1 MALRTFVNYSD
12 PVVASRIGEIL
23 KALANPVILEGGTLS
38 IPFSNTIRISP
49 FKAMLPS
56 GAVLLSDESHDFT
69 FQLTSIAKDYTLTV
83 DHTYQEISGGVPPSF
98 SIKDNVL
105 PASQVP
111 NSLIVAWLRYSGNS
125 VAVEKSQ
132 IYEPRRT
139 KIKETSSLV
148 RDDYRVAPIEGI
160 SIQTSGSV
168 LDTTTE
174 FSDGYVQTKIVNNNP
189 SIGVIKK
196 LYPMVARDYP
206 PARLFVEARA
216 DFQASVTF
224 AIRDK
229 NGVTHQP
236 TNNIV
241 ADTNWIKKDM
251 FIPNLSG
258 NVNFAL
264 GELYYIEVTVQL
276 NPGKSASIA
285 SFGVS
290 TYNLP
295 AQL

>member
-23 KALANPVILEGGTLS
+23 KALANPVILEGGTLT
-38 IPFSNTIRISP
+38 IPFSNTIRISS
-49 FKAMLPS
+49 FKAVLPS
-56 GAVLLSDESHDFT
+56 GAVLVSDESYDFN
-69 FQLTSIAKDYTLTV
+69 FQLSSIARDYTLTV
-83 DHTYQEISGGVPPSF
+83 DHTYQEISGGVPPAF

-111 NSLIVAWLRYSGNS
+111 NSLIIAWLRYPGSS
-125 VAVEKSQ
+125 VAITSNL

-139 KIKETSSLV
+139 KIKETSTLI

-160 SIQTSGSV
+160 TIQSSGSA
-168 LDTTTE
+168 LDVTTE
-174 FSDGYVQTKIVNNNP
+174 FSNGYVQTKLINNNP
-189 SIGVIKK
+189 SIGVVKK

-206 PARLFVEARA
+206 PARLFVEAKA
-216 DFQASVTF
+216 DFQASATF

-229 NGVTHQP
+229 NGTTYQP
-236 TNNIV
+236 SNNII
-241 ADTNWIKKDM
+241 ADSDWVKKDM
-251 FIPNLSG
+251 TIPNLSG
-258 NVNFAL
+258 NPYFAL
-264 GELYYIEVTVQL
+264 GELYYVEMTVQL
-276 NPGKSASIA
+276 NPGKSVSIA

>member
-1 MALRTFVNYSD
+1 MALKTFVNYYD

-23 KALANPVILEGGTLS
+23 KALANPVILEGGALS
-38 IPFSNTIRISP
+38 IPFSNTIRIAP

-56 GAVLLSDESHDFT
+56 GAVLVSDESYDFT
-69 FQLTSIAKDYTLTV
+69 FQLTSIAKDYSLTV
-83 DHTYQEISGGVPPSF
+83 DHTYQEISGGVTPKF

-111 NSLIVAWLRYSGNS
+111 DSLIVAWLRYPGNS
-125 VAVEKSQ
+125 AALDKSQ

-148 RDDYRVAPIEGI
+148 RDDYRVAPLDGI
-160 SIQTSGSV
+160 TIQSSGSV
-168 LDTTTE
+168 LDVTTE
-174 FSDGYVQTKIVNNNP
+174 FSNGYVQTKLINNNP
-189 SIGVIKK
+189 SIGVVKK
-196 LYPMVARDYP
+196 LYPMVAKDYP

-229 NGVTHQP
+229 NGVTYQP
-236 TNNIV
+236 SNNII
-241 ADTNWIKKDM
+241 ADTAWTKKEM
-251 FIPNLSG
+251 VVPNLSG
-258 NVNFAL
+258 NAYFGL
-264 GELYYIEVTVQL
+264 GELYYVEMTVQL
-276 NPGKSASIA
+276 NPGKSVSIA
-285 SFGVS
+285 SIGVS

-295 AQL
+295 ALL